1 MKVTLRQKAFEEIRR
16 RIIGFEIMPGE
27 KLSDK
32 EIATELGVGRTPV
45 REALLILE
53 REKLVQC
60 KGKRGYFVNK
70 LTRKE
75 VDDYLSI
82 RAVLETHSVP
92 LIIANTTPAILDQL
106 KNNIRRSAMHAK
118 RGSIREIANC
128 NDEFHD
134 ILYRATGSETL
145 VDIMSSLAD
154 KFHWLRSMVLT
165 ADEEAPQEGLDDH
178 RQIVEA
184 VSRKSKKDLKN
195 AFLRHFRHTKLKYL
209 KIARLFPPA

>member
-1 MKVTLRQKAFEEIRR
+1 MKETLREKALNEIRR

-27 KLSDK
+27 RLSDK
-32 EIATELGVGRTPV
+32 EFAAELGLGRTPV

-60 KGKRGYFVNK
+60 KGKSGYFVNK
-70 LTRKE
+70 LTKKE

-82 RAVLETHSVP
+82 REALEIYSVP
-92 LIIANTTPAILDQL
+92 MIIRNVTPLILSQL
-106 KNNIRRSAMHAK
+106 KQNLRKSALNAK
-118 RGSIREIANC
+118 KGLVHEIASY

-134 ILYRATGSETL
+134 ALYQATDSVTL
-145 VDIMSSLAD
+145 VDIMSSLAN

-165 ADEEAPQEGLDDH
+165 ADEQSPQQGLADHQQILEAL
-178 RQIVEA
+178 
-184 VSRKSKKDLKN
+184 SRKSKKDLKR
-195 AFLRHFRHTKLKYL
+195 AFIEHLRHTKAKYL